1 MKIAVLVKQVPGSES
16 PLPINSDQKWVDESA
31 VSYIM
36 NENRIEDFNNP
47 SQKYRKRIL
56 SGARMIDLPLRYIS
70 KRILKIY

>member
-1 MKIAVLVKQVPGSES
+1 MNK
-16 PLPINSDQKWVDESA
+16 NMVDTFS
-31 VSYIM
+31 
-36 NENRIEDFNNP
+36 NP